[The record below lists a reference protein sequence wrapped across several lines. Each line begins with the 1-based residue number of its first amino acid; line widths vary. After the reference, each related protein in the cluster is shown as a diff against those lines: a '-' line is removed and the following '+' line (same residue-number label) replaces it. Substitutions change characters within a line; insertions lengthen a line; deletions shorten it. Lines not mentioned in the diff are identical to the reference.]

1 MRWVLNCTRGF
12 PGGSAVN
19 NPLDKPGKAGEV
31 GTIPGWGRSPGGE
44 NGSPLQSSCLEN
56 PMDRGAW
63 RVTVH
68 GVTESWTRLS
78 HKQQQNKLY
87 KMFLKLEEEAL
98 NHWCGD
104 ELEGRWWAGHV
115 WGFFSPWV
123 NSANIKLFNWLSTW
137 KKSVRSNLHQLC
149 TIFPFFLHLCSIFIR
164 ST

>member
-104 ELEGRWWAGHV
+104 ELEGR
-115 WGFFSPWV
+115 
-123 NSANIKLFNWLSTW
+123 
-137 KKSVRSNLHQLC
+137 
-149 TIFPFFLHLCSIFIR
+149 
-164 ST
+164 